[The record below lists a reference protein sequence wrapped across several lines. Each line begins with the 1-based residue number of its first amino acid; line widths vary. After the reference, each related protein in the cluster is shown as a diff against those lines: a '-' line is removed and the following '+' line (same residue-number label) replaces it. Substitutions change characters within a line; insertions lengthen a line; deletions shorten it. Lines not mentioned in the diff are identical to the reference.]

1 MSNLKSRLLDRF
13 QLGFAEKII
22 EGEKVFVR
30 QLSDAEAEHY
40 QFARIDHKTGEVDFS
55 KVEGAQA
62 DLVALC
68 FCEEDGKRMFK
79 NGKEV
84 GDTLPSAFVK
94 AAYKVCSEFS
104 GMGNAVVEE
113 AGKD

>member
-40 QFARIDHKTGEVDFS
+40 QFARIDHKTGEVDF
-55 KVEGAQA
+55 
-62 DLVALC
+62 
-68 FCEEDGKRMFK
+68 
-79 NGKEV
+79 
-84 GDTLPSAFVK
+84 
-94 AAYKVCSEFS
+94 
-104 GMGNAVVEE
+104 
-113 AGKD
+113 